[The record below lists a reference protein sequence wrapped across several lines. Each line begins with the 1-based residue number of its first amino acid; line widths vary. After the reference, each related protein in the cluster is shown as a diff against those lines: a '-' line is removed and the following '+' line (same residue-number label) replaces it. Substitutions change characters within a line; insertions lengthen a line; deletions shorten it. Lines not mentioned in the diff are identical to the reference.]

1 MDRAPDTDSGRDRL
15 MRGRRDITVPLPQGQ
30 DAVRAQQVLRAD
42 LLAIIAGIDG
52 QESLAETLRKV
63 LRAIACAVLP

>member
-1 MDRAPDTDSGRDRL
+1 
-15 MRGRRDITVPLPQGQ
+15 MRRRRDITVSLPQGQ

-42 LLAIIAGIDG
+42 LLAVIAGIDG
-52 QESLAETLRKV
+52 RDSLAVSLAKV

>member
-1 MDRAPDTDSGRDRL
+1 

-30 DAVRAQQVLRAD
+30 EAVRAQQVLRAD
-42 LLAIIAGIDG
+42 LLAIIAGIDWRD
-52 QESLAETLRKV
+52 SLAVSLAKV